1 MILSDKSIKDK
12 LKTGEITID
21 PYNAEDLQPTSYDLH
36 LGNDFM
42 KFNTKKHSVI
52 DVKKPV
58 SDLMEK
64 VHVDEGGSITLQPG
78 DFILTH
84 TVEITG
90 VDDRHVGRL
99 EGKSS
104 LARLG
109 LIIHTTAGFLDPG
122 NCLRMTLEIV
132 NLSPL
137 PIILYPGMKIAQMAF
152 EEVDKKVSKPYGHKS
167 LNSKYYKDS
176 TVSESKYYKN
186 FNVNNK

>member
-1 MILSDKSIKDK
+1 MILSDISIKNK
-12 LKTGEITID
+12 IKTGELVIE
-21 PYNAEDLQPTSYDLH
+21 PYNPDDLQPTSYDLH

-42 KFNTKKHSVI
+42 RFDTKKHSII

-58 SDLMEK
+58 TDLMEK
-64 VHVDEGGSITLQPG
+64 VHIDDEGSITLNPG
-78 DFILTH
+78 DFILSH
-84 TVEITG
+84 TLEITG
-90 VDDRHVGRL
+90 VDDKHVGRL

-137 PIILYPGMKIAQMAF
+137 PIKLYPGMKIAQMAF
-152 EEVDKKVSKPYGHKS
+152 EEVDKRVSKPYGHKS

-186 FNVNNK
+186 FK

>member
-1 MILSDKSIKDK
+1 MILSDISIKNK
-12 LKTGEITID
+12 LKTGEISIS
-21 PYNAEDLQPTSYDLH
+21 PFNEENLQPTSYDLH
-36 LGNDFM
+36 LGDNFM
-42 KFNTKKHSVI
+42 KFDTQKHRII

-58 SDLMEK
+58 TDLMTK
-64 VHVDEGGSITLQPG
+64 VHVDPDGSYKLEPG
-78 DFILTH
+78 SFILAH
-84 TVEITG
+84 VEEMIG
-90 VDDRHVGRL
+90 VDDKHVGRL

-137 PIILYPGMKIAQMAF
+137 PILLYPGMKIAQMAF
-152 EEVDKKVSKPYGHKS
+152 EEVDQKVARPYGHKS

-186 FNVNNK
+186 FKVKK